1 MFLSLTAEKQTELA
15 MLAANTLTLDLS
27 SHLPIVRALALR
39 TIVRMDIESLTQH
52 LAVPLQQSLSD
63 EDPYVRKTA
72 ALCVAKLS
80 LTQGTWLKEF
90 GFVDRLRE
98 MLNDANVAVL
108 VNVVSALMEA
118 GGLDVL
124 EYALVSSLLAALS
137 EANEW
142 GKVSSCTGG
151 YWTPLEGGSRNFPQG
166 RGGGGRNFFLQ
177 IFRKKWW
184 GLKNGG
190 CG

>member
-1 MFLSLTAEKQTELA
+1 MSLTAEKQAELA
-15 MLAANTLTLDLS
+15 MLAANTLNLDLS

-80 LTQGTWLKEF
+80 GTQGTWVKEF
-90 GFVDRLRE
+90 GFIDRLRE
-98 MLNDANVAVL
+98 MLKESNIAVL
-108 VNVVSALMEA
+108 VNVISALMEA
-118 GGLDVL
+118 DALGVI
-124 EYALVSSLLAALS
+124 EYSLVSSLLAALG

-142 GKVSSCTGG
+142 GQV
-151 YWTPLEGGSRNFPQG
+151 R
-166 RGGGGRNFFLQ
+166 
-177 IFRKKWW
+177 
-184 GLKNGG
+184 
-190 CG
+190 